1 MAGILFA
8 DVAEHVLPYV
18 HGDQVRARVREE
30 CPAGDMC
37 RGTVSERKKVQGLRL
52 RGTKFEKERLGVLR
66 ARGAR
71 ADLAAPGVP
80 NPTSASFRPF
90 YSAPPRPRSAAA
102 AMCAGELC
110 AARHRCERR
119 VRRRMAQVLP

>member
-18 HGDQVRARVREE
+18 HGDQVRALVREE
-30 CPAGDMC
+30 CPAADMS

-52 RGTKFEKERLGVLR
+52 CSTKFEKELLGVLR

-71 ADLAAPGVP
+71 ADLAASCMP
-80 NPTSASFRPF
+80 NPTPASFRPF
-90 YSAPPRPRSAAA
+90 HSAPPRSRSAAA

-110 AARHRCERR
+110 AARHRCERG